1 VLGQRLAPG
10 ELAGAERLRQL
21 EQGQGVAAGL
31 VDQPVPDHGAEP
43 AELRLQQPAGRLGV
57 EPADGELGQAGGV
70 EPADGGVTGGHQQRH
85 PLLVQSPAHEHQ
97 GVGRGPVEPLGV
109 VDQQQDRPQ
118 QLVQGGEGLLDLGL
132 DPEGAQQVE
141 VAGLPAG
148 EATLPHRGTRLG
160 LQDAGVGTGP
170 DLGQLE
176 AAVGQHQ
183 PTLPAPRPAD
193 GEGAAALFL
202 SEKTVET
209 HLRHLFGKLG
219 VSSPASVGRA
229 LAGGAGPDAIGA

>member
-31 VDQPVPDHGAEP
+31 VDQPVPGHGAEP
-43 AELRLQQPAGRLGV
+43 AEPRLQQPAGRLGV

-70 EPADGGVTGGHQQRH
+70 EPDC
-85 PLLVQSPAHEHQ
+85 
-97 GVGRGPVEPLGV
+97 
-109 VDQQQDRPQ
+109 
-118 QLVQGGEGLLDLGL
+118 
-132 DPEGAQQVE
+132 
-141 VAGLPAG
+141 
-148 EATLPHRGTRLG
+148 GTRLG

-170 DLGQLE
+170 DLGSSK
-176 AAVGQHQ
+176 Q
-183 PTLPAPRPAD
+183 PSASSTRHSGRVRSRPPTASINRRYQRRRPAD